1 MGSKKKSLANR
12 GYEQTFSG
20 NFLVGH
26 DSLSPTSSF
35 LAIMA
40 WKCKKPTFESALSVI
55 WADLHANPKNSL
67 IEHKKAQKQKLKM
80 SGNKNSYK

>member
-26 DSLSPTSSF
+26 DSPSPTSSF

-55 WADLHANPKNSL
+55 WAGLAQHAQVRRN
-67 IEHKKAQKQKLKM
+67 M
-80 SGNKNSYK
+80 W